1 MPGHPRSMITTTERR
16 FPVRLIQESDRLI
29 QTRRWRAMDSN
40 HQPNAYARN
49 LYLYLA
55 KTVLSQT
62 DAIPSAATSPVVAT
76 KVMIQAV
83 ASADSQWSIMFGAWS
98 ARVIL
103 PVGELACAAK
113 PQDQPPPQQ
122 LRRRGWDRT

>member
-1 MPGHPRSMITTTERR
+1 MITTAERR

-40 HQPNAYARN
+40 HQSNAYARN

>member
-1 MPGHPRSMITTTERR
+1 MITTAERR

-29 QTRRWRAMDSN
+29 QTRRWRATDSN
-40 HQPNAYARN
+40 HQSNAYARN

-113 PQDQPPPQQ
+113 PQDQPLPQQ